1 VSFNRLSPSTPR
13 VLDATPYLH
22 PNQVA
27 ITSESLECSVIGVL
41 RCARLTKQ
49 PPSGFARMRSCS
61 GGARDTG
68 KPGLPGGKHETLTD
82 GPDEPRSSHQH
93 GSRQASSRQASVR
106 VTAERG
112 LAIVTPLVQV
122 DAANAQRFWEALVS
136 VSPHYPIIVVD
147 LTAWPACDWHALG
160 ALIMALK
167 YTDAAG
173 GELRV
178 AAGSPAVRRILTDAG
193 MDRLFAIFDRLA
205 DAIPHRE
212 PPLEPGLT
220 DCAQA

>member
-1 VSFNRLSPSTPR
+1 M
-13 VLDATPYLH
+13 
-22 PNQVA
+22 
-27 ITSESLECSVIGVL
+27 IGVL

-49 PPSGFARMRSCS
+49 PPSGFARVRSCS
-61 GGARDTG
+61 GGAGDIG

-82 GPDEPRSSHQH
+82 GPDERRSSHQH
-93 GSRQASSRQASVR
+93 SSHQASPGQASVR
-106 VTAERG
+106 VTADRG

-136 VSPHYPIIVVD
+136 VSPDYSIIVVD
-147 LTAWPACDWHALG
+147 LTASPACDWHAIN
-160 ALIMALK
+160 ALIIALK

-178 AAGSPAVRRILTDAG
+178 AAGSPAVRRVLTDAG

-220 DCAQA
+220 DCAPA

>member
-1 VSFNRLSPSTPR
+1 M
-13 VLDATPYLH
+13 
-22 PNQVA
+22 
-27 ITSESLECSVIGVL
+27 IGVL

-49 PPSGFARMRSCS
+49 PPSGFARVRSCS
-61 GGARDTG
+61 GGAGDIG

-82 GPDEPRSSHQH
+82 GPDEPRSSRQH
-93 GSRQASSRQASVR
+93 TSHQASVK
-106 VTAERG
+106 VTADRG
-112 LAIVTPLVQV
+112 LAIVTPLVPV
-122 DAANAQRFWEALVS
+122 DAGDVQRFWEALVS
-136 VSPHYPIIVVD
+136 VSQDHSIIVVD
-147 LTAWPACDWHALG
+147 LTASPACDWHALS

-193 MDRLFAIFDRLA
+193 MDRLFAMFDSLA

-220 DCAQA
+220 DWAPA

>member
-1 VSFNRLSPSTPR
+1 
-13 VLDATPYLH
+13 
-22 PNQVA
+22 
-27 ITSESLECSVIGVL
+27 
-41 RCARLTKQ
+41 
-49 PPSGFARMRSCS
+49 MRSCS

-93 GSRQASSRQASVR
+93 RSHQASVK
-106 VTAERG
+106 VTADRG

-136 VSPHYPIIVVD
+136 VSPDYSIIVVD
-147 LTAWPACDWHALG
+147 LTASPACDWHALSV
-160 ALIMALK
+160 LIMALK
-167 YTDAAG
+167 YMDAAG

-178 AAGSPAVRRILTDAG
+178 AAGNPAVRRVLTDAG
-193 MDRLFAIFDRLA
+193 MDRLFAIFDSLA
-205 DAIPHRE
+205 DAMPHRE

-220 DCAQA
+220 DCAPA

>member
-1 VSFNRLSPSTPR
+1 
-13 VLDATPYLH
+13 LH

-49 PPSGFARMRSCS
+49 PASGFARVRSCS
-61 GGARDTG
+61 GGAGDIG

-93 GSRQASSRQASVR
+93 SSHQASPGQASVR
-106 VTAERG
+106 VTADRG

-136 VSPHYPIIVVD
+136 VSQDYSIIVVD
-147 LTAWPACDWHALG
+147 LTASPACDWHALS

-167 YTDAAG
+167 YTDVAG
-173 GELRV
+173 GELRI
-178 AAGSPAVRRILTDAG
+178 AAGSPAVRRVLTDAG
-193 MDRLFAIFDRLA
+193 MDRLFAIFDSLA
-205 DAIPHRE
+205 DAMPHRE
-212 PPLEPGLT
+212 PPLEPGLA
-220 DCAQA
+220 DCAPA